1 MLQPLDNGFAKTG
14 SMALIETARTRNVL
28 VCGYYG
34 EHNLG
39 DDALLEVLLTQLPS
53 DWKALVTAH
62 DGPAV
67 NASHPDVQTV
77 QRRSLT
83 TTIKALMRSQA
94 LVLGGGSLLQDS
106 TSFKSLIYY
115 LILIAL
121 ARLNGKPVVLWGQGL
136 GPLRRRLSRSL
147 VRSILPWVQAIGWR
161 DRESQALADR
171 WRIQVPALMAADPV
185 WSYPGSIWKGA
196 DCSSNERTGL
206 VLCWRPTDLLDVAG
220 WSALLHGVEA
230 LSVEHGLPVTWLA
243 FHQHQDQQLP
253 QVLQSDGLMSAALA
267 ERSQFV
273 LATSLPQVMDVFSR
287 AQLVLPMR
295 LHALILAQLAGAPCF
310 ALSYDPK
317 VRAAAAMAGVD
328 WAELDALPSRS
339 LLLERWS
346 AQMMQPPNAQM
357 IQSIKDDAARHGAML
372 RSALVT

>member
-1 MLQPLDNGFAKTG
+1 
-14 SMALIETARTRNVL
+14 MALIETARTRNVL

-39 DDALLEVLLTQLPS
+39 DDALLDVLLTQLSPA
-53 DWKALVTAH
+53 WKALVTAH
-62 DGPAV
+62 DVAAV
-67 NASHPDVQTV
+67 TALHPEVQTV

-83 TTIKALMRSQA
+83 TTIKALMRCQA

-121 ARLNGKPVVLWGQGL
+121 ARCQGKPVVLWGQGL
-136 GPLRRRLSRSL
+136 GPLRRRVSRSL

-161 DRESQALADR
+161 DPESQALAQR
-171 WRIQVPALMAADPV
+171 WRLRVPALMAADPV
-185 WSYPGSIWKGA
+185 WSYPGTTWQGA
-196 DCSSNERTGL
+196 DCSSKERMGL
-206 VLCWRPTDLLDVAG
+206 VLCWRPTDQLDTAG
-220 WSALLHGVEA
+220 WSSLLHGVETLA
-230 LSVEHGLPVTWLA
+230 VEHGLPVTWLA

-253 QVLQSDGLMSAALA
+253 QCLQADGLMSAVLA
-267 ERSQFV
+267 ERSRFV

-295 LHALILAQLAGAPCF
+295 LHALILAQLAGAPCS

-328 WAELDALPSRS
+328 CAELDALPSRS
-339 LLLERWS
+339 VLLERWS
-346 AQMMQPPNAQM
+346 RQMMQPPDPQ
-357 IQSIKDDAARHGAML
+357 ILQSIKDDAARHGAML
-372 RSALVT
+372 RRALMPQGS